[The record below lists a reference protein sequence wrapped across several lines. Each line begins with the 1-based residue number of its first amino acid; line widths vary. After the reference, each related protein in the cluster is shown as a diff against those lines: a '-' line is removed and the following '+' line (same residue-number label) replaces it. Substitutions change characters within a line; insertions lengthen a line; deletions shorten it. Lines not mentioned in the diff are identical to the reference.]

1 MAKQQDNGLICN
13 GCGHSLRQENGICRE
28 DFVAIRKKWGY
39 FSSKDT
45 EKHSL
50 ILCEKCYDKLVEG
63 LAVPPEITEDTELL
77 YAE

>member
-1 MAKQQDNGLICN
+1 MTKQQNNAPICN
-13 GCGHSLRQENGICRE
+13 GCGRRLRQENGICQE
-28 DFVAIRKKWGY
+28 DFVVIRKKWGY

-50 ILCEKCYDKLVEG
+50 ILCEACYDKLTEG
-63 LAVPPEITEDTELL
+63 LVVPPEITEDTELL